1 MSIPSAG
8 AFTSAGTVAQLG
20 GPTTEGVTVTVA
32 GVIGVAVVAGAV
44 AGAVALAYRWY
55 VRERVPAGLS
65 LLAGLAVVAVSL
77 STTTLLAEE
86 IAPDGRDI
94 ALATALV
101 HVAAFLTSGLAATAG
116 TRFGD
121 RLGVDLFATTGVSDV
136 DADVSEIVQT
146 VGRVTTV
153 QLPEEIAD
161 IVGYDPVSEETK
173 ETLAE
178 RRFLFPRRLSKAEL
192 RERLVARLRTDYGV
206 GHVDVE
212 FGEDGSVEFLAVGTR
227 AAGIG
232 PTLPPATNAV
242 AIRADPAHAASAGDL
257 VQVWETDPLKRV
269 LTGELRGV
277 AGDVVTVAIDAADT
291 PKLNPSDRYK
301 LVTLPVQDRPDREF
315 ASLLRSAD
323 ETLATVTVEAGS
335 DLDGVTVDALDVTV
349 AAITRED
356 ERPEPLPARNRT
368 LQPDDV
374 VYAIATPENLRK
386 VENAGRGPEGGV
398 PDTVAGRSEPV
409 ETADDSDE
417 SPDEE
422 QAETAPEEAPDPA
435 AELDD
440 GDHMDGGTGDTEV
453 DEPDAP
459 SADRSNG
466 EGDES
471 ILDGDAFA
479 DTDDLLGM
487 DRELDGPDLSVD
499 QEATTGDEQV
509 DDRGADATDDEAD
522 EPTADETDE
531 PIVDDQSNAEAVEE
545 HDDAVPFTPL
555 DVGEDDPLADPL
567 LGGDGD
573 NDDSGD
579 GDTGSDEDGD
589 AALDDVVEDSDD
601 AADDENGIADGA
613 TDGDD
618 DRDR

>member
-1 MSIPSAG
+1 MSLPPAE
-8 AFTSAGTVAQLG
+8 AVAQLG
-20 GPTTEGVTVTVA
+20 GPTTEGVTVTLA
-32 GVIGVAVVAGAV
+32 GVLGVAVFAGVVAGS
-44 AGAVALAYRWY
+44 VALAYRWY
-55 VRERVPAGLS
+55 VRERVPTGLS

-86 IAPDGRDI
+86 ISPDGRDI
-94 ALATALV
+94 VLATALV

-121 RLGVDLFATTGVSDV
+121 RLGVDLFAATGVSDV

-153 QLPEEIAD
+153 QLPDEVAD
-161 IVGYDPVSEETK
+161 IVGYDPVTEETK
-173 ETLAE
+173 ETLAG
-178 RRFLFPRRLSKAEL
+178 RRFLFPRRLTKAEL
-192 RERLVARLRTDYGV
+192 RERLVSRLRTDYGV

-212 FGEDGSVEFLAVGTR
+212 VGDDGSVSFLAVGSR

-291 PKLNPSDRYK
+291 PKLNPADRYK

-323 ETLATVTVEAGS
+323 ETLATVTVEGGS

-349 AAITRED
+349 AAITRTD
-356 ERPEPLPARNRT
+356 ERPEPLPARNRA
-368 LQPDDV
+368 LQPGDV

-386 VENAGRGPEGGV
+386 VEAAGRGPEGGV
-398 PDTVAGRSEPV
+398 TDTVSERSEPV
-409 ETADDSDE
+409 ETANDSDE

-422 QAETAPEEAPDPA
+422 QAETASEEAPDPA

-440 GDHMDGGTGDTEV
+440 GDDTDGGSGEGEGDGH
-453 DEPDAP
+453 DAP
-459 SADRSNG
+459 SAELSNG
-466 EGDES
+466 EDDES
-471 ILDGDAFA
+471 LLDGDAFA
-479 DTDDLLGM
+479 DTDDLPGM
-487 DRELDGPDLSVD
+487 DRELDVPDASVG
-499 QEATTGDEQV
+499 QGTATDDEQV
-509 DDRGADATDDEAD
+509 DDATDASGGDVDEQ
-522 EPTADETDE
+522 TADGQS
-531 PIVDDQSNAEAVEE
+531 DDKAVEE
-545 HDDAVPFTPL
+545 PADDDAVPFTPL

-567 LGGDGD
+567 LGGGEGDGPDSDGRPDDDGD
-573 NDDSGD
+573 AVPD
-579 GDTGSDEDGD
+579 DEDGVSD
-589 AALDDVVEDSDD
+589 GKTDDR
-601 AADDENGIADGA
+601 
-613 TDGDD
+613 DGDD
-618 DRDR
+618 DHDR

>member
-1 MSIPSAG
+1 MSLPSAG
-8 AFTSAGTVAQLG
+8 VVAQLG

-32 GVIGVAVVAGAV
+32 GVVGVAVVAGAV

-55 VRERVPAGLS
+55 VRERVPTGLS

-121 RLGVDLFATTGVSDV
+121 RLGVDLFAATGVSDV

-153 QLPEEIAD
+153 ELPEDVAD
-161 IVGYDPVSEETK
+161 IVGYDPVTEETK
-173 ETLAE
+173 ETLAG
-178 RRFLFPRRLSKAEL
+178 RRFLFPRRLTKAEL
-192 RERLVARLRTDYGV
+192 RERLVARLKTDYGV

-212 FGEDGSVEFLAVGTR
+212 FGDDGSVEFLAVGTR

-242 AIRADPAHAASAGDL
+242 AIRADPAHAASAGHL
-257 VQVWETDPLKRV
+257 VQVWETDPMKRV
-269 LTGELRGV
+269 LTGELRGI

-291 PKLNPSDRYK
+291 PKLNPTERYK

-335 DLDGVTVDALDVTV
+335 DLDGVTVAALDVTV

-368 LQPDDV
+368 LQPGDV

-386 VENAGRGPEGGV
+386 VENAGRGPDGDV
-398 PDTVAGRSEPV
+398 
-409 ETADDSDE
+409 
-417 SPDEE
+417 
-422 QAETAPEEAPDPA
+422 TAPDGPDPA

-440 GDHMDGGTGDTEV
+440 RDGEPAENEV
-453 DEPDAP
+453 VEPDGP
-459 SADRSNG
+459 SAQRSNG
-466 EGDES
+466 EGDDLS
-471 ILDGDAFA
+471 LDGDAFA
-479 DTDDLLGM
+479 ETDELREM
-487 DRELDGPDLSVD
+487 DRELDAPDPSVD
-499 QEATTGDEQV
+499 QGATTGDEQV
-509 DDRGADATDDEAD
+509 DDGATDGTVDDSD
-522 EPTADETDE
+522 EPTADGL
-531 PIVDDQSNAEAVEE
+531 SNAESDARVVEGQSNGE
-545 HDDAVPFTPL
+545 SGEAPADDDAVPFTSL
-555 DVGEDDPLADPL
+555 DVGENDPLSDPL

-573 NDDSGD
+573 DDDSDDGDAGSDGD
-579 GDTGSDEDGD
+579 GDS
-589 AALDDVVEDSDD
+589 ASDDVVEDGTDAPDDESGGTDGPADD
-601 AADDENGIADGA
+601 ADG
-613 TDGDD
+613 